1 MLILSELM
9 SKRLP
14 PAPEPVPIGLIVWGI
29 NTGNIRG
36 DEADLKD
43 FTLSNLTDPKEIERP
58 GVDGPKYGSVMS
70 DLLIGYSDCTSEVKK
85 NIICTFR
92 VLFEKN
98 PMSII
103 SSYLVEDRFGQKI
116 WTTSAI
122 ERIADFTLLDTF
134 LPELLAFISQNVAMC
149 SETQLRTFVS
159 GIHGHATLTKELMRV
174 FSPEN
179 IDLSRFERNHMHAD
193 ELKSAIGKHWHSD
206 HRGDFD
212 FFYGDFPTL
221 EVWRLLMDGSQQQQG
236 WGHYEAREKGCINQ
250 LYQAFHFVKD
260 TTSRPLTPEYFKS
273 IHKICSETII
283 WQWETKSGV
292 YRSNRTQFGVS
303 RNSMSFLGYL
313 DHIKQF
319 QTIGSLKKH
328 SGLSFDVM
336 SLIETDNLDETITD
350 YIREYEIEVAAD
362 VENPAAI
369 LRALILLCK
378 KLVIIHPFSDCNGR
392 LFCNLILN
400 RELVRH
406 GFSPTLLDD
415 PNRIDGYTLNE
426 SLYELIKGMNSFQEL
441 KDTGRLKDAMTTNEL
456 IKSGTYPIQEISEL
470 LEQSKSQAA
479 ARGQFGLFR
488 PPQVE
493 GHQQVAEKKAD
504 GDAHVKGST

>member
-9 SKRLP
+9 RNELSQVT
-14 PAPEPVPIGLIVWGI
+14 EPVPIGMIVWGI
-29 NTGNIRG
+29 NTGNIKG
-36 DEADLKD
+36 DEGDLKD
-43 FTLSNLTDPKEIERP
+43 LILSSLAEPAEVEGLDSS
-58 GVDGPKYGSVMS
+58 GYGSIMS
-70 DLLIGYSDCTSEVKK
+70 ELLRDYSDCTPEVKN
-85 NIICTFR
+85 NIVYAFR

-103 SSYLVEDRFGQKI
+103 TSYLVEDRSRAKV
-116 WTTSAI
+116 WTPSAI
-122 ERIADFTLLDTF
+122 ERIGDFKLLDTF
-134 LPELLAFISQNVAMC
+134 LPELLAFISQNAAMC

-159 GIHGHATLTKELMRV
+159 GIHGHAMLTNELMKT
-174 FSPEN
+174 FSPEKIN
-179 IDLSRFERNHMHAD
+179 ISSFERNYMQAD

-250 LYQAFHFVKD
+250 LYKAFHLVKD
-260 TTSRPLTPEYFKS
+260 TTSEPLSPEYFKA
-273 IHKICSETII
+273 IHKICSENII
-283 WQWETKSGV
+283 CQWETKSGV
-292 YRSNRTQFGVS
+292 YRDNPPQFGVS

-313 DHIKQF
+313 DHIQQF
-319 QTIGSLKKH
+319 QTIGSLTKH
-328 SGLSFDVM
+328 SGLSFNVV
-336 SLIETDNLDETITD
+336 SLVETDNLDKTIKD
-350 YIREYEIEVAAD
+350 YILEYEKKVAAD
-362 VENPAAI
+362 MENPAAI

-426 SLYELIKGMNSFQEL
+426 SLYELVKGMNSFQEL
-441 KDTGRLKDAMTTNEL
+441 KATGCLKDAMPTKEL
-456 IKSGTYPIQEISEL
+456 IQRITYPIPEISKL
-470 LEQSKSQAA
+470 LEQSTSQAA
-479 ARGQFGLFR
+479 ARGPLGLFR
-488 PPQVE
+488 PPQIE
-493 GHQQVAEKKAD
+493 RHQQVAEKKAD
-504 GDAHVKGST
+504 GDAHFKRSP

>member
-9 SKRLP
+9 RKKLSPDTQSL
-14 PAPEPVPIGLIVWGI
+14 PIGSIVWGI
-29 NTGNIRG
+29 NTGNIKG
-36 DEADLKD
+36 DEGDLKD
-43 FTLSNLTDPKEIERP
+43 LILSSLADPAEVERLDSY
-58 GVDGPKYGSVMS
+58 GDGSIMS
-70 DLLIGYSDCTSEVKK
+70 ELLRVYSDRTPEVKK
-85 NIICTFR
+85 NIVYAFR

-103 SSYLVEDRFGQKI
+103 SSYLVEDRSGAKV
-116 WTTSAI
+116 WTPSAI
-122 ERIADFTLLDTF
+122 ERIGDFKLLDTF
-134 LPELLAFISQNVAMC
+134 LPELLAFISQNAAMC

-159 GIHGHATLTKELMRV
+159 GIHGHAALTNELMKA

-193 ELKSAIGKHWHSD
+193 ELKSAIRKHWHSD

-250 LYQAFHFVKD
+250 LYQAFHFVKG
-260 TTSRPLTPEYFKS
+260 TTSKPLTPEYFKA

-292 YRSNRTQFGVS
+292 YRNNRTQFGVS
-303 RNSMSFLGYL
+303 TNSMSFLGYL
-313 DHIKQF
+313 DHIQQF
-319 QTIGSLKKH
+319 QTIGSLIKH
-328 SGLSFDVM
+328 SGLSFNVV
-336 SLIETDNLDETITD
+336 SLIETANLDETIAD
-350 YIREYEIEVAAD
+350 YIREYETAVAAEL
-362 VENPAAI
+362 ENPEAI

-415 PNRIDGYTLNE
+415 PNRIDGYTLSE

-441 KDTGRLKDAMTTNEL
+441 KATGHFKDAIDTNEL
-456 IKSGTYPIQEISEL
+456 IKSQPYPIPEISKL
-470 LEQSKSQAA
+470 LELSKSLAA

-488 PPQVE
+488 LPQIE
-493 GHQQVAEKKAD
+493 RHQQVVEKKAD
-504 GDAHVKGST
+504 SDPHIKGSP